1 MTNAPQIDALSQVN
15 QTLSSKGASNSESN
29 KSLDDSGSSDHNLAI
44 ALASLCNGLYTIL
57 SETEATINILQET
70 ASQKTTSVLSHL
82 TNLKHIQPIGEL
94 PEAQQQLWTEMDRLM
109 LMIQSICEKRI
120 TNTNLETTSSSSSS
134 SSKDLPTYE
143 QALEHKSIIPDPHME
158 LHSLIDSIE
167 RVHRC
172 APRLRKQDVILS
184 KQKKEVLSG
193 LAIGSLVEKL
203 MRHDK
208 HFVDQ
213 RVDVS
218 NSKFTKLNEL
228 MDNIVQS
235 HKRSLGDQVQFT

>member
-1 MTNAPQIDALSQVN
+1 MTNAPQIDALSQAN
-15 QTLSSKGASNSESN
+15 QTIPSKGASESN
-29 KSLDDSGSSDHNLAI
+29 KSLDDSTAGSSDHNLAI

-57 SETEATINILQET
+57 SETEPTINILQET

-82 TNLKHIQPIGEL
+82 TNLKHIRPIGEL

-134 SSKDLPTYE
+134 SSSKDLPTYE
-143 QALEHKSIIPDPHME
+143 QALEDKSIIPDPHME

-184 KQKKEVLSG
+184 KQKKEILSG

-208 HFVDQ
+208 HFIDQ

-228 MDNIVQS
+228 MHNIVQS
-235 HKRSLGDQVQFT
+235 HKRSLGDQV